1 MRLLAVILLLFPLT
15 LFSQNKLT
23 EEKQREILEKIDT
36 EGSKMR
42 SMQCE
47 FTQTK
52 SMKMLSRQMVSQGKM
67 FFKKP
72 NRLLWQ
78 YSSPYDYTFVLN
90 GDNVQIKTSKSTQNI
105 NVQENKIF
113 RRITGIIV
121 DCITGAGLKNSPDF
135 TAEIWE
141 KDGAYFAKLYPK
153 KKELKQIYEVVEI
166 HFNTSF
172 TMVSSVRMVE
182 KSGDETLVKLNKTK
196 INALIKDEIFVID

>member
-1 MRLLAVILLLFPLT
+1 MRLLAIILLLIPLT
-15 LFSQNKLT
+15 LSGQNKLT
-23 EEKQREILEKIDT
+23 AERQKEILEKIDA
-36 EGSKMR
+36 EGAKMS

-67 FFKKP
+67 YFKKP

-78 YSSPYDYTFVLN
+78 YSSPYDYTFLLN

-135 TAEIWE
+135 TSEIWE
-141 KDGAYFAKLYPK
+141 KDGAYFARLYPK

-166 HFNTSF
+166 FFNPSF

-196 INALIKDEIFVID
+196 INAPLKDEIFAVD

>member
-1 MRLLAVILLLFPLT
+1 MRLLTVILLLFPLT

-23 EEKQREILEKIDT
+23 EEKQREILEKIDA
-36 EGSKMR
+36 EGSKM
-42 SMQCE
+42 STMQCE

-78 YSSPYDYTFVLN
+78 YSSPYDYTFLLN

-141 KDGAYFAKLYPK
+141 KDGAYFARLYPK
-153 KKELKQIYEVVEI
+153 KKELKQIYEIVEI
-166 HFNTSF
+166 HFNSAF

-196 INALIKDEIFVID
+196 INAPLKDEIFVID